1 MDLFTNNSKFAF
13 HFCFNMNIFTKK
25 TELKTYL
32 NSLSKSKK
40 IGFVPTMGALH
51 QGHLSLLSES
61 LKNNDLTVLSIFVN
75 PTQFNNSEDLEK
87 YPRTLE
93 KDIDLVKKLS
103 KDILIFSP
111 SIEEIYEG
119 NTISNSYHYDGLEN
133 QMEGKQRPGHFDG
146 VGTILTKLFTII
158 QPYQAY
164 FGEKDFQQ
172 LQIVKKLVKN
182 YSIPVIING
191 CPIHRETNGLAMSS
205 RNERL
210 SKEAREEAAIIFK
223 ILNEAKIFF
232 QNHSSKETI
241 TLVENEFSKYSNFK
255 LEYFEIADEETLSPC
270 ITKEDNKEYRGFIAV
285 FIEDIRLIDNI
296 SMK

>member
-13 HFCFNMNIFTKK
+13 HFRFNMNIFTKK
-25 TELKTYL
+25 NELKTYL

-119 NTISNSYHYDGLEN
+119 NTTSNSYHYDGLEN

-182 YSIPVIING
+182 YNIPVIING

-223 ILNEAKIFF
+223 ILNEARIFF
-232 QNHSSKETI
+232 QNHSSTETI
-241 TLVENEFSKYSNFK
+241 TLVENEFSKHSNFK
-255 LEYFEIADEETLSPC
+255 LEYFEIADEETLLPC

>member
-13 HFCFNMNIFTKK
+13 HFRFNMNIFTKK
-25 TELKTYL
+25 NELKTYL

-119 NTISNSYHYDGLEN
+119 NTTSNSYHYDGLEN

-182 YSIPVIING
+182 YNIPVIING

-223 ILNEAKIFF
+223 ILNEARIFF
-232 QNHSSKETI
+232 QNHSSTETI
-241 TLVENEFSKYSNFK
+241 TLVENEFSKHSNFK
-255 LEYFEIADEETLSPC
+255 LEYFEIADEETLLPC
-270 ITKEDNKEYRGFIAV
+270 ITKEDNKAYRGFIAV

>member
-13 HFCFNMNIFTKK
+13 HFRFNMNIFTKK
-25 TELKTYL
+25 NELKTYL

-119 NTISNSYHYDGLEN
+119 NTTSTSYHYDGLEN

-182 YSIPVIING
+182 YNIPVIING

-223 ILNEAKIFF
+223 ILNEARIFF
-232 QNHSSKETI
+232 QNHSSTETI
-241 TLVENEFSKYSNFK
+241 TLVENEFSKHSNFK
-255 LEYFEIADEETLSPC
+255 LEYFEIADEETLLPC

>member
-1 MDLFTNNSKFAF
+1 
-13 HFCFNMNIFTKK
+13 MNIFTKK
-25 TELKTYL
+25 NELKTYL

-119 NTISNSYHYDGLEN
+119 NTTSNSYHYDGLEN

-182 YSIPVIING
+182 YNIPVIING

-223 ILNEAKIFF
+223 ILNEARIFF
-232 QNHSSKETI
+232 QNHSSTETI
-241 TLVENEFSKYSNFK
+241 TLVENEFSKHSNFK
-255 LEYFEIADEETLSPC
+255 LEYFEIADEETLLPC
-270 ITKEDNKEYRGFIAV
+270 ITKEVNKAYRGFIAV